1 MLRKHLP
8 LVLLASCA
16 PAAAGTVTVNAGD
29 DPARDKSMFNSAPA
43 SSINLSYSVARADDH
58 ATHEHHAD
66 SAEPLGTVHFANT
79 CAPSQSAAFDRAVA
93 LLHSFGYERA
103 ENAFSAVASADPKCA
118 MAYWGVAMSNFHPI
132 WGPPSPAEFERGQA
146 AARKAR
152 DVVST
157 DARER
162 AWVDAISAFY
172 IESAPRPHPERVQAF
187 AAAMAKVAAAYP
199 DEDEAQIF
207 NALAIL
213 GVAYNSKPDKTYARQ
228 KEAHAILQRQ
238 LASHPQHPGV
248 AHYMIHSFDYPELA
262 PLALDAAHAYARI
275 APASPH
281 ALHMPSHIFTRLG
294 LWHDSI
300 ASNKAAAATSER
312 LVHEAHPGAT
322 GFDGLH
328 AMDYLEYAYLQ
339 IADDD
344 NAKAIV
350 ERVAQATS
358 FDAPT
363 PTAGYALAAVPARYA
378 LERRAWK
385 EAAGLTPQPSTF
397 PWDKAPQTEAIVHF
411 ARAVGAARSGDGAT
425 ARAAI
430 ERLSAIET
438 ALRDQP
444 GFDWAT
450 QVKVQ
455 RLAAAGWLA
464 YAEKNN
470 DEALARL
477 NEAADLEDTTDKHPV
492 TPGAVLPAREQLA
505 DLLRELKQPRLAL
518 AAYERSL
525 QDAPARYNSLLGA
538 AEAAHD
544 AGDGKREHEL
554 RSQLAKLCA
563 GSSSARARLARKG
576 DGGN

>member
-1 MLRKHLP
+1 MHC
-8 LVLLASCA
+8 LVPKTAALAFATLLLAA
-16 PAAAGTVTVNAGD
+16 PHATT
-29 DPARDKSMFNSAPA
+29 
-43 SSINLSYSVARADDH
+43 ARADEP
-58 ATHEHHAD
+58 ATHEHPID
-66 SAEPLGTVHFANT
+66 NAEPLGAVHFATT
-79 CAPSQSAAFDRAVA
+79 CAPSQSVAFDHAVA

-103 ENAFSAVASADPKCA
+103 EKAFAAIANADPKCA
-118 MAYWGVAMSNFHPI
+118 MAHWGVAMSNFHPI
-132 WGPPSPAEFERGQA
+132 WGPPTPAEFERGQA

-152 DVVST
+152 DVVSA

-162 AWVDAISAFY
+162 AWVDAIGAFY
-172 IESAPRPHPERVQAF
+172 IETAPRPHPERVQAF
-187 AAAMAKVAAAYP
+187 AAAMAKLAAAYP

-213 GVAYNSKPDKTYARQ
+213 GIAYNSKPDKTYARQ
-228 KEAHAILQRQ
+228 KEAAAILQRE
-238 LASHPQHPGV
+238 LATHPQHPGV

-262 PLALDAAHAYARI
+262 PLALDAARAYAKI

-300 ASNKAAAATSER
+300 ASNRAAAATAER
-312 LVHEAHPGAT
+312 LVGASHPGAT
-322 GFDGLH
+322 AFDGLH

-339 IADDD
+339 IASDDD
-344 NAKAIV
+344 AKAIV
-350 ERVAQATS
+350 DRVAQAKS

-385 EAAGLTPQPSTF
+385 EAAALTPQPSTF

-411 ARAVGAARSGDGAT
+411 ARAVGAARSGDRAT
-425 ARAAI
+425 AHAAI
-430 ERLSAIET
+430 ERLTEIET
-438 ALRDQP
+438 ALRNQP

-450 QVKVQ
+450 LVKVQ
-455 RLAAAGWLA
+455 RLAAVAWLA
-464 YAEKNN
+464 HADRND
-470 DEALARL
+470 DEALARM

-525 QDAPARYNSLLGA
+525 QAAPARYNSLLGA
-538 AEAAHD
+538 ADAAHET
-544 AGDGKREHEL
+544 GDTQREREL
-554 RSQLAKLCA
+554 RTQLAKLCA
-563 GSSSARARLARKG
+563 GSASGRARVADAR
-576 DGGN
+576 